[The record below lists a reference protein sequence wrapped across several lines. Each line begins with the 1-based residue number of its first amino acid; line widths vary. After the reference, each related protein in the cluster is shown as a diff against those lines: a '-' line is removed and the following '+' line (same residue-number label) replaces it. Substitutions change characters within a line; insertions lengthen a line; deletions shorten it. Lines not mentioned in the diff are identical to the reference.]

1 MLQVDELLELSEMP
15 SWSEISLKLYRDFA
29 NKYLIP
35 TCFRYYLANGKVLE
49 IHFTEWGIYH
59 MLGIQHINGK
69 ISNINFFK
77 CIEEGLDFTD
87 FTRKNGMRKRFYDMK
102 HRIRSFACVY
112 QIMKNKDI
120 FYVPN
125 NTVPKTSIIVAYIK
139 YGLIDGKGVNIGIRK
154 MDGKYIPYT
163 VLIDRSSHSSS
174 TIDKLVSVKI
184 NKLEIYRNGKMI
196 EKIVHN
202 WFGNCKRF

>member
-112 QIMKNKDI
+112 QIMENKDI

-202 WFGNCKRF
+202 